1 VTEPSLELRGI
12 EKRFGSVLALDGADL
27 FLRRGEVHAL
37 LGENG
42 AGKSTLMHVAF
53 GMIHPDG
60 GEIRVGG
67 RPLRMRSPKAAKAS
81 GIGMVHQHF
90 TSIGALS
97 VRENLWLAGGR
108 LGHPAGEPVIEPVGA
123 GASQRLAAQLWRGL
137 DPSALV
143 ETLAVGAK
151 QRLELLQAI
160 ATGAEILLLD
170 EPTALLAPAE
180 VEALLG
186 LLREFAAAG
195 GSVVLITHKLNE
207 VFGVADRVTVL
218 RRGAV
223 TLVGEIGDVDP
234 STVAE
239 AMIGSDAAA
248 SPRRSATPRTTGPV
262 RIAGGGLEVRA
273 GEIVGIAAVEGNGQ
287 RDLLRSLAGVAG
299 PLAGVTVAAPVAFLP
314 GDRTIEGLVPG
325 FSLTENL
332 VLGRDRDPR
341 WSRGPWIHWDAAR
354 GRMGELIE
362 SFGIRA
368 AGPDAPARS
377 LSGGN
382 QQKVLFAR
390 AADSRPAVVVAE
402 NPTRGLDFRAT
413 AEVHDRLRGLAA
425 EGVAVLVYST
435 DLDEVLELADRVVVM
450 RVGQV
455 YSAPPGATRAL
466 IGAMMVGAA

>member
-1 VTEPSLELRGI
+1 MTEPSLELRGI

-27 FLRRGEVHAL
+27 VLRRGEVHGL

-53 GMIHPDG
+53 GMIRPDG
-60 GEIRVGG
+60 GEILVGG
-67 RPLRMRSPKAAKAS
+67 QPLRMRSPMVAKAS

-108 LGHPAGEPVIEPVGA
+108 LGHPAGEPVGEPVGA
-123 GASQRLAAQLWRGL
+123 GASQRLAGQLWRGL
-137 DPSALV
+137 DPNSLV
-143 ETLAVGAK
+143 ETLPVGAK

-239 AMIGSDAAA
+239 AMVGSANAA
-248 SPRRSATPRTTGPV
+248 SPRRSPTPRTIGPV
-262 RIAGGGLEVRA
+262 RITGGGLEVRA

-287 RDLLRSLAGVAG
+287 RDLLRALAGVAR

-314 GDRTIEGLVPG
+314 GDRTVEGLVPR

-341 WSRGPWIHWDAAR
+341 WSRGSWVDWGAAR
-354 GRMGELIE
+354 RRMAELIE
-362 SFGIRA
+362 SFGIQA

-413 AEVHDRLRGLAA
+413 AEVYDRLRGLAA
-425 EGVAVLVYST
+425 DGVAVLVYST

-450 RVGQV
+450 RKGQV
-455 YSAPPGATRAL
+455 YSAPPEATRAL